1 MDEMAIAVV
10 GTAAAVTVLGKGMRP
25 LAKLAM
31 RGVVTATEATAAGR
45 RGLQDLYTEV
55 KSEREQRSAPAAPAG
70 ESQASGPGSAATPV
84 TE

>member
-1 MDEMAIAVV
+1 MDDMAIAVV
-10 GTAAAVTVLGKGMRP
+10 GAAAAVTVLGKGMRP

-55 KSEREQRSAPAAPAG
+55 KAEREQRLGTATPV
-70 ESQASGPGSAATPV
+70 ASGPGTAQESAATPV
-84 TE
+84 TG

>member
-10 GTAAAVTVLGKGMRP
+10 GAAAAVTVLGKGMRP

-55 KSEREQRSAPAAPAG
+55 KSEREQRSVQAAPVG
-70 ESQASGPGSAATPV
+70 GPQASGPGSAATPV

>member
-1 MDEMAIAVV
+1 MDEVAIAVV
-10 GTAAAVTVLGKGMRP
+10 GAAAAVTVLGKGMRP

-55 KSEREQRSAPAAPAG
+55 KSERDQRSTPATPVVPA
-70 ESQASGPGSAATPV
+70 QPGSPEGAATPPAA
-84 TE
+84 

>member
-1 MDEMAIAVV
+1 MDDMAIAVV
-10 GTAAAVTVLGKGMRP
+10 GAAAAVTVLGKGMRP

-55 KSEREQRSAPAAPAG
+55 KAEREQRSGTATPVAG
-70 ESQASGPGSAATPV
+70 TPGTAQESAATPV
-84 TE
+84 TG

>member
-31 RGVVTATEATAAGR
+31 RGVVTATDATMAGR

-55 KSEREQRSAPAAPAG
+55 KSEREQRSVQVTPVG
-70 ESQASGPGSAATPV
+70 EPQASGPGSAATPV

>member
-25 LAKLAM
+25 LVKLAM

-45 RGLQDLYTEV
+45 RGFQNLYTEV
-55 KSEREQRSAPAAPAG
+55 KTEREQRSVPAAPVG
-70 ESQASGPGSAATPV
+70 EPQASGPNSAATPV
-84 TE
+84 TG

>member
-45 RGLQDLYTEV
+45 RGLQDLYAEV
-55 KSEREQRSAPAAPAG
+55 KTEREQRSEQAAAVG
-70 ESQASGPGSAATPV
+70 ESQASGPDSAATPAS
-84 TE
+84 E